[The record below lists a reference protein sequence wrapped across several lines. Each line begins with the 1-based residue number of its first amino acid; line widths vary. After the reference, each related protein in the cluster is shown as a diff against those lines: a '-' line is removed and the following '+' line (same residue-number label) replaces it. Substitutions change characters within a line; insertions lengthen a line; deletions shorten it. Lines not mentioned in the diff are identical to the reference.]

1 MGMAA
6 QSIAVW
12 VWLTGAT
19 RPVVAGRLAPSPEG
33 RYSFVYGKSYL
44 NHPLAYALQPGL
56 PLEEREFIAP
66 PGLEMHGVFRDALP
80 DGWGQN
86 VIDYQH
92 GGQPQSLE
100 TYMLESGSNRFG
112 NLDFQASLS
121 QYVPRLEDTDVQAL
135 EADIQLLLSQ
145 RRLSRAAG
153 LALVHGTSIGG
164 AKPKIATAREIIKLS
179 TSDTGMSIRREAF
192 ATLLAT
198 RMGVEAAKVRL
209 TSLNGRDA
217 LVVQRFDRDATGG
230 RIPVLSLLTLSG
242 ESELTARYTSYRQL
256 YSQLVQ
262 HGGGVSDGAGGV
274 SDTDDFGN
282 SVGEKI
288 FRRIAANI
296 MLGNNDDHAR
306 NHAVFWDGAHMRL
319 TPAFD
324 IEPVRGASWNSNQA
338 ISFGADGQRESR
350 LDVLIAA
357 SCCYGLSKADGQH
370 IIEQILAAAR
380 DAFTEVFDET
390 GLSPELTAGMFH
402 PSIWENHPL
411 PSPATDS

>member
-1 MGMAA
+1 MTA

-12 VWLTGAT
+12 AWLAGASS
-19 RPVVAGRLAPSPEG
+19 PVVAGRLTPSPEG

-44 NHPLAYALQPGL
+44 GHPLAYALQPEL
-56 PLEEREFIAP
+56 PLEGKEYVPP
-66 PGLEMHGVFRDALP
+66 PGLDMHGVFRDALP

-112 NLDFQASLS
+112 SLDFQASLS
-121 QYVPRLEDTDVQAL
+121 QHVPREENVDVQAL
-135 EADIQLLLSQ
+135 EADIRLLLSQ
-145 RRLSRAAG
+145 HRLSCAAR
-153 LALVHGTSIGG
+153 LALVHGTSVGG

-192 ATLLAT
+192 ATLLAA
-198 RMGVEAAKVRL
+198 RMGVDTAKVRL
-209 TSLNGRDA
+209 TRLNGRDA
-217 LVVQRFDRDATGG
+217 LVVQRFDRDAAGG

-242 ESELTARYTSYRQL
+242 ESEMTARYTSYRQL

-262 HGGGVSDGAGGV
+262 YGGSVSDAGGGVNGAG
-274 SDTDDFGN
+274 DL
-282 SVGEKI
+282 VGEQI

-296 MLGNNDDHAR
+296 MLGNNDGHAR
-306 NHAVFWDGAHMRL
+306 NHAVFWDGTHMRL

-324 IEPVRGASWNSNQA
+324 IEPVRGAGWDSNQA
-338 ISFGADGQRESR
+338 ISFGADDQRESR

-357 SCCYGLSKADGQH
+357 ACCYGLSKARGQR
-370 IIEQILAAAR
+370 IIEEMLAAAR

-390 GLSPELTAGMFH
+390 ELSPELTAGMFH
-402 PSIWENHPL
+402 PSIWENHAL